1 MTSDFTQQALAL
13 VTTCRALFKQVSNEK
28 AQLKCAKLIRNIL
41 QKNEIGKVFMGSGL
55 IQYTLYFDKQHSFF
69 RLTNSYQICSLC
81 RS

>member
-55 IQYTLYFDKQHSFF
+55 I
-69 RLTNSYQICSLC
+69 
-81 RS
+81 